1 MSLNET
7 PEESIYTVNF
17 RKAWITP
24 EYKRTNRVV
33 GILRE
38 FAKRHMKTDDIK
50 IDQYLNRYLWM
61 RGKRNPPRKIRV
73 RMTKDET
80 DTVVVSLYEE
90 FKERKSQTE
99 DLEVKQ
105 EVGRKSQTE
114 DLEVKQEVGRKSQ
127 TEDLEVKQEVE
138 TPEEQPARKKK
149 KEAEGKEQAE
159 PEVSTKKE
167 GKDVAATN
175 PDEANKKEPERKTD
189 EKPKKKST
197 RKKKPVDQE
206 T

>member
-38 FAKRHMKTDDIK
+38 FAKRHMKTEDIK

-80 DTVVVSLYEE
+80 DTVVVSLYEQ
-90 FKERKSQTE
+90 FKERKSPTE

-105 EVGRKSQTE
+105 EVKG
-114 DLEVKQEVGRKSQ
+114 
-127 TEDLEVKQEVE
+127 
-138 TPEEQPARKKK
+138 PEEQPARKKK
-149 KEAEGKEQAE
+149 KEAGVKEQVA

-167 GKDVAATN
+167 GKDAAATN
-175 PDEANKKEPERKTD
+175 PDEANEKESEPKMD
-189 EKPKKKST
+189 EKPRKKST
-197 RKKKPVDQE
+197 RKKKPVDQK

>member
-38 FAKRHMKTDDIK
+38 FTRRHMKTDDIK
-50 IDQYLNRYLWM
+50 IDQYLNRYLWQ

-90 FKERKSQTE
+90 FKERKPQKGDEIKQQPETTTE
-99 DLEVKQ
+99 QEQSSKKTRESGTKEEEIELEDSL
-105 EVGRKSQTE
+105 ENE
-114 DLEVKQEVGRKSQ
+114 DKD
-127 TEDLEVKQEVE
+127 TIPVE
-138 TPEEQPARKKK
+138 
-149 KEAEGKEQAE
+149 
-159 PEVSTKKE
+159 S
-167 GKDVAATN
+167 D
-175 PDEANKKEPERKTD
+175 DENKKEPKPKAVG
-189 EKPKKKST
+189 KPKKKPS
-197 RKKKPVDQE
+197 RKKKSAD
-206 T
+206 